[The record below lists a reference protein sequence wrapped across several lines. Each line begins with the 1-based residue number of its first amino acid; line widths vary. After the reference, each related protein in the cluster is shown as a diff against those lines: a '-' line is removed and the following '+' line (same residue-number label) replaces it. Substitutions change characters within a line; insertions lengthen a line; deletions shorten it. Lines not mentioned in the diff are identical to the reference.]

1 MVGRIALRPGSEL
14 KMVRAMLV
22 LGVAVPQVGMVRV
35 TFRLDRVLAMV
46 CAVLL
51 PGLDQRRVQRGV

>member
-35 TFRLDRVLAMV
+35 MFRLDRVLAMV